1 MKRLSFII
9 LFFTFLFLF
18 TIFSCGEKDEI
29 VKEKKL
35 EKIELLSNPK
45 TIYYQNEEMDLNDG
59 IITAYF
65 SDDTTKDILLTKE
78 MISNFD
84 TTVIG
89 YHNLLISYTYQ
100 DITKTAI
107 LRINVI
113 KENAEEVKLVSID
126 ARDGKNVY
134 YEGDSFDNSTLIV
147 TAHYSDSS
155 SKRIY
160 SYSWDKTI
168 LSRTDK
174 YVTITYQGLTYN
186 YNITVNP
193 PIMTDLEINKY
204 PIRLAY
210 NEGEK
215 FDPTGLELKA
225 YYNNNQSEII
235 TDFTYS
241 TDNLTINDHEIIISY
256 NDYDLAIPIKVAGV
270 NNYQEVITAIA
281 NSFYLRGNQIQY
293 DQSNRRR
300 QLNSYPEMASSDEIT
315 FLDCSSFTN
324 SVYHYAFDINI
335 VPSGATTADFNN
347 YLKNYAGNDEYP
359 DALCYYVNNEIE
371 ESNQTKVLA
380 DVKSMLEVGD
390 LVVYRHGA
398 TSGSSGHVMMYIG
411 NNMFIHSTGSSFNYN
426 SDPFSGQDAAT
437 AAERDGGTVQLLK
450 ASEVFENKSSSRYL
464 FKKTTNDSIFSF
476 GVIRPLN
483 RKNLKLTRAAIEK
496 FRLENVVINRSSD
509 INLYNSVK
517 KDDYI
522 EYNISLVNKG
532 TSTIHGIYINE
543 YLSNL
548 TTYQLDEYEGYEVIY
563 DKKLNQLRINIENLD
578 VNEQLDVKYR
588 VKVSSDSGIIT
599 STSDVNMMMVKPIN
613 HTIQTISDNSLNKFK
628 TSAASLINSSA
639 TSSLDIINNLYLNNC
654 GKKFTNL
661 STISDLMDDLID
673 PTVDGIKEDSVSSK
687 MIVPNLFGGLS
698 IKEGML
704 KDIYRSRRVMID
716 YLMIGDIIVIYN
728 SNKTEYSCYLYYDN
742 NKFITVSGG
751 KVIQQLN
758 GSTLNSCFTTQ
769 LIGFS
774 KYVVIRPSMVK

>member
-1 MKRLSFII
+1 M
-9 LFFTFLFLF
+9 
-18 TIFSCGEKDEI
+18 
-29 VKEKKL
+29 
-35 EKIELLSNPK
+35 
-45 TIYYQNEEMDLNDG
+45 
-59 IITAYF
+59 
-65 SDDTTKDILLTKE
+65 
-78 MISNFD
+78 
-84 TTVIG
+84 
-89 YHNLLISYTYQ
+89 
-100 DITKTAI
+100 
-107 LRINVI
+107 
-113 KENAEEVKLVSID
+113 
-126 ARDGKNVY
+126 
-134 YEGDSFDNSTLIV
+134 
-147 TAHYSDSS
+147 
-155 SKRIY
+155 
-160 SYSWDKTI
+160 
-168 LSRTDK
+168 
-174 YVTITYQGLTYN
+174 
-186 YNITVNP
+186 
-193 PIMTDLEINKY
+193 
-204 PIRLAY
+204 
-210 NEGEK
+210 
-215 FDPTGLELKA
+215 
-225 YYNNNQSEII
+225 
-235 TDFTYS
+235 
-241 TDNLTINDHEIIISY
+241 
-256 NDYDLAIPIKVAGV
+256 AIPIKVAGV